1 MYGNVCSF
9 RVNSKLFQ
17 LGILLL
23 IFYHYLLFLI
33 YQIGK
38 NIFSPLHIYSIR
50 VLNVSGHVYF
60 YRAITEAGFNYSDVN
75 VLANSVEVMLKLADC
90 SPFKNVHKVQAPTLF
105 LLGEKDLRVPPSQ
118 ALAYHHLLKKHGVIT
133 K

>member
-17 LGILLL
+17 LGIPLLT
-23 IFYHYLLFLI
+23 FYRYLLFLI

-38 NIFSPLHIYSIR
+38 NIFSSLHIYLVQI
-50 VLNVSGHVYF
+50 LNVSGCVYF
-60 YRAITEAGFNYSDVN
+60 YRAITETGFNYTDVN
-75 VLANSVEVMLKLADC
+75 ILANSVEIMLKLANC

-105 LLGEKDLRVPPSQ
+105 LFGEKDLRVPPSQ
-118 ALAYHHLLKKHGVIT
+118 GLAYHYLLKKHGVIT